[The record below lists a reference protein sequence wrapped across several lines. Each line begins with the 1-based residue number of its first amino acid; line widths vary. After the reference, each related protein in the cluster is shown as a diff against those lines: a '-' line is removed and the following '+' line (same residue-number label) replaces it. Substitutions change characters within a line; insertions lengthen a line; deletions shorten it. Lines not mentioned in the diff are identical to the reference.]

1 MKPLFTCGLEAVI
14 NADALPPEW
23 IQAAPFGTFETRE
36 RDAVQVFNAAAAAEM
51 VSWFNFIPRRVMR
64 LMGINSVPIWQGHP
78 DFAPQEW
85 PQRTQLGHVAELE
98 ARADGIYA
106 RCVWNDAGLSALR
119 AGHKYPSAAWDC
131 EPLNNS
137 GSVKQLKP
145 VMLWSIG
152 MVPVPNIKTAQAVI
166 NAAADESPPATDE
179 TTTPEAQTMNP
190 LIQSLITAGLIT
202 EDASED
208 QASTALAQLIANQIT
223 EAEISAL
230 RIALAAP
237 DEATLS
243 DLIKLAIEQ
252 LSTAATAE
260 VELEQETQINAA
272 RITELDTL
280 RTTHINGL
288 LDQAMAAGLI
298 TGADRATHEA
308 ALRAD
313 LTTGTAALKALT
325 ATIKLNA
332 PLNIGGARAGLATVA
347 EHQAKIH
354 AWTEERINSAK
365 CSYDEAW
372 QAAKAAD
379 ELKASFAAIAQKQA
393 A

>member
-1 MKPLFTCGLEAVI
+1 MNLPPLFTSGLEAVI
-14 NADALPPEW
+14 NADTQPPEW

-85 PQRTQLGHVAELE
+85 PQRIQLGHVAELE
-98 ARADGIYA
+98 TRSDGIYA

-131 EPLNNS
+131 EPITS
-137 GSVKQLKP
+137 AGSVKQLKP

-152 MVPVPNIKTAQAVI
+152 MVPVPNIKSAQAVI
-166 NAAADESPPATDE
+166 NAAANESPPATDE
-179 TTTPEAQTMNP
+179 PTTPEAQTMNP
-190 LIQSLITAGLIT
+190 LIQSLITAGLLAEGAT
-202 EDASED
+202 ED
-208 QASTALAQLIANQIT
+208 QAAAAITQLISNQIS

-243 DLIKLAIEQ
+243 DLIKLAITQ

-272 RITELDTL
+272 RITELETL
-280 RTTHINGL
+280 RTCHINSL
-288 LDQAMAAGLI
+288 LDQALAAGQI

-313 LTTGTAALKALT
+313 LTAGTAALKALT

-332 PLNIGGARAGLATVA
+332 PLNIGGARDGLATVA

-354 AWTEERINSAK
+354 AWTEARINSAK

-379 ELKASFAAIAQKQA
+379 ELKASFAAIEPRK
-393 A
+393 

>member
-14 NADALPPEW
+14 NADTTPPEW

-85 PQRTQLGHVAELE
+85 PQRVQLGHVAELE

-106 RCVWNDAGLSALR
+106 RCVWNEAGLSALR

-131 EPLNNS
+131 EPINS
-137 GSVKQLKP
+137 RGSVKQLKP

-179 TTTPEAQTMNP
+179 PTTPEAQTMNP
-190 LIQSLITAGLIT
+190 LIQSLITAGLLA
-202 EDASED
+202 EDATED
-208 QASTALAQLIANQIT
+208 QAAAAIAQLISNQIS

-243 DLIKLAIEQ
+243 ELIKLTIER
-252 LSTAATAE
+252 LGTAATAE

-272 RITELDTL
+272 RITELETL
-280 RTTHINGL
+280 RTTHINSL
-288 LDQAMAAGLI
+288 LDQALAAGLI
-298 TGADRATHEA
+298 TGAERATHEA

-313 LTTGTAALKALT
+313 LSKGTAALQALT
-325 ATIKLNA
+325 ASIKINA
-332 PLNIGGARAGLATVA
+332 PLNIGGARDGLATVA

-354 AWTEERINSAK
+354 AWTEARINSAK

-372 QAAKAAD
+372 QAAKSAD
-379 ELKASFAAIAQKQA
+379 ELKASFAAITPKKTA
-393 A
+393 